1 MCVCSQ
7 RGVSYPS
14 WRPRGPT
21 AKDSLAGIAVTSG
34 KMLILYFFLNHW
46 IVLVATCS
54 TQDFFIWLSMG
65 VFVVSGCFCKSSK
78 DTSRVASPV
87 HLATGSHSGS
97 QTPKNPPPADR
108 GGRQIAK
115 DLKRVKRALKTLGV
129 NIIEY
134 EEHGFDGDTCL
145 RYVEKSGILFW
156 KISDWLLKY
165 YKFIKF
171 NLCFTKICN
180 FCIKTLRYRYL

>member
-1 MCVCSQ
+1 
-7 RGVSYPS
+7 
-14 WRPRGPT
+14 
-21 AKDSLAGIAVTSG
+21 
-34 KMLILYFFLNHW
+34 
-46 IVLVATCS
+46 
-54 TQDFFIWLSMG
+54 MG

-165 YKFIKF
+165 YKFI
-171 NLCFTKICN
+171 
-180 FCIKTLRYRYL
+180 